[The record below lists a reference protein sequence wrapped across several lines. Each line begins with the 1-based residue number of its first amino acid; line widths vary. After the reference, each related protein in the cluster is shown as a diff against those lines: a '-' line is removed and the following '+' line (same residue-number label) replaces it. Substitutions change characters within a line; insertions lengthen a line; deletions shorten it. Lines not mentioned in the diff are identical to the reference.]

1 MVDVTIFI
9 EGVQSQNPAAATVD
23 SSIDFRKTFH
33 KLFSQEI
40 SPAEFNL
47 KIMPFGSITKAKKM
61 LRYTETHKMTAVL
74 LIDLDAPKEH
84 RNERLSFYQ
93 PLDTTKIFFM
103 IQEMEAWILSQ
114 PDKIETFGKEQG
126 LIRKRIGE
134 EIRNNPLIKNCHPEQ
149 ISKPS
154 QKLDTLLRQ
163 YFDDIRTRRNR
174 VRKSGKRY
182 SKAKDGPEL
191 IGLIE
196 LKRLIKDFDEAKRLI
211 DYIQEN

>member
-9 EGVQSQNPAAATVD
+9 EGVKSQNPAVSTVD
-23 SSIDFRKTFH
+23 SSIDFREKFH

-47 KIMPFGSITKAKKM
+47 NIMPFGSITKAKNM
-61 LRYTETHKMTAVL
+61 LKYIETRRITAAL
-74 LIDLDAPKEH
+74 LIDLDAPKEQ
-84 RNERLSFYQ
+84 RDERLSFYQ

-114 PDKIETFGKEQG
+114 IDKIEQFGDEKG
-126 LIRKRIGE
+126 WIRKRGNENIKD
-134 EIRNNPLIKNCHPEQ
+134 NPLIRNYHPEQ

-163 YFDDIRTRRNR
+163 YFDIVKKRQNK
-174 VRKSGKRY
+174 VRKTGKRY
-182 SKAKDGPEL
+182 LKAKDGPNL
-191 IGLIE
+191 IGLLE
-196 LKRLIKDFDEAKRLI
+196 LKRLMKDFDEAKRLI
-211 DYIQEN
+211 DYIQEK